1 MVRCRIPFLE
11 KRADP
16 PLTFRLISP
25 VLSDLYPY
33 SNHREWRRQ
42 LESLAAAEVDI
53 VAIMFYVVLS
63 NLRPY
68 SSRPPQSPPLSSIF
82 VKNSHHRPSNQLQSS
97 SIGL

>member
-1 MVRCRIPFLE
+1 MVRCRVPFLE

-25 VLSDLYPY
+25 VLSDIYPY
-33 SNHREWRRQ
+33 SNRREWRHQ

-53 VAIMFYVVLS
+53 IAVMFSVVLS